1 MLAGCARGR
10 RGLATARPIP
20 RRCIARRRHQ
30 AARRIRVCRRRVRPR
45 PRPRLRTR
53 LRGASWS
60 RRPAPGPGAWTGQQ
74 AGAWPGSIWAVVST
88 RRSYP
93 RQGLVASG
101 GRLRPCHVRHPS
113 PRSSV
118 VSSRPAAAS
127 CRSPAAKSRVSR
139 ECTRLRRAP
148 LASAPSRISRAIA
161 AGLPTSGHGVGTS
174 PSYASNSSA
183 QLLALVAVERL
194 P

>member
-20 RRCIARRRHQ
+20 RQCIARRRHQ
-30 AARRIRVCRRRVRPR
+30 AARRIRVCRRRVRSR

-60 RRPAPGPGAWTGQQ
+60 RRPAPGTGARTGQQ
-74 AGAWPGSIWAVVST
+74 AGAWRGSIGAVVST

-93 RQGLVASG
+93 RRRPVASG

-113 PRSSV
+113 PRSPV
-118 VSSRPAAAS
+118 VSSRPSRRS
-127 CRSPAAKSRVSR
+127 CTRPFAKSSTSR
-139 ECTRLRRAP
+139 ERTRFCRAP
-148 LASAPSRISRAIA
+148 LASAPSRISRAVA
-161 AGLPTSGHGVGTS
+161 AGLPTSGHGAGTS
-174 PSYASNSSA
+174 PWYAANSWA
-183 QLLALVAVERL
+183 QAPARLSLLW